1 MKRVVAAI
9 GEVVP
14 SCLLLAIFWEAMAR
28 LGPFPPKLF
37 PPVATVVSTFLRL
50 LSEGILLR
58 HFAGTLGRLAL
69 SFLLAGVAGVALGMA
84 MGRSRRAED
93 FFLPLLSIGSPI
105 PGIAYAPLFI
115 LWFGLGD
122 LPTVLIVGFAAMFPV
137 AFNTWTGVK
146 TVKPVWVRAAQ
157 AMGAGEG
164 QLFRKVVLPGC
175 LPYVLTGL
183 RLGLARAWR
192 VLVAAEMLTA
202 VRFGLGWMIFGAREF
217 LNTDVMLAGIAAI
230 GIMGLVLEK
239 QVFARLEAF
248 TIVRWGMA
256 TR

>member
-1 MKRVVAAI
+1 MRRLAAALWEI
-9 GEVVP
+9 TP
-14 SCLLLAIFWEAMAR
+14 ACLLLAALWEAMAR

-37 PPVATVVSTFLRL
+37 PPVPTVVSTFLRL
-50 LSEGILLR
+50 LSEGILVR
-58 HFAGTLGRLAL
+58 HFAGTLGRLAV
-69 SFLLAGVAGVALGMA
+69 SFLLAAVVGVALGVA

-93 FFLPLLSIGSPI
+93 FFLPLLSVGGPI

-122 LPTVLIVGFAAMFPV
+122 LPTVLIVACAATFPV

-146 TVKPVWVRAAQ
+146 TVKPIWVRAAQ
-157 AMGAGEG
+157 AMGAGER

-175 LPYVLTGL
+175 LPYALTGL

-202 VRFGLGWMIFGAREF
+202 VHFGLGWMIFGAREF

-230 GIMGLVLEK
+230 GIMGLLLEK
-239 QVFARLEAF
+239 QVFQRLEAF